1 MKTYDEFWLFYL
13 KSHASPV
20 TRQIH
25 YVAISVIALGLALAA
40 YMANPWIAA
49 GAIAAGYVI
58 AWTAHFTVEDN
69 KPVMF
74 QHPLWSLRSGL
85 TMYLLWISGRLAPE
99 LKRAGV
105 S

>member
-13 KSHASPV
+13 QSHAKPV

-25 YVAISVIALGLALAA
+25 YVAISVIILGLVAAAVLGNSWIALGAVAL
-40 YMANPWIAA
+40 
-49 GAIAAGYVI
+49 GYII

-69 KPVMF
+69 KPVF
-74 QHPLWSLRSGL
+74 YQYPLWSLRSGL
-85 TMYLLWISGRLAPE
+85 RMYLLWMTGRLQPE

-105 S
+105 A